1 MYEGIRYHHYI
12 IDFIMDPQIVSR
24 EYWLAIKAAKENFFA
39 PGSTVPPDPIV
50 RPEVAK
56 SWIRAKKR
64 GITPHSDHLP
74 LALNADLL
82 EKKRNQNKKL
92 CEISATLISS
102 FETLAQSTGYSMELF
117 DAQGGH
123 LLGSHL
129 DFKEFPPDEIDWRE
143 DKAGTMAHF
152 LALEYKKPF
161 CVIGPEVVL
170 DMFYDSISFCS
181 PILGEDDNPI
191 GALLLVQ
198 HLGDQ
203 PWEQVNPSF
212 HRHTLG
218 WICSLASAIEGQLSL
233 LNKNEDLR
241 NSSEMLRVM
250 LESIGEAVITIL
262 PSGQITNANTEG
274 RKMLKLNEDTM
285 LPHIQ
290 DYLPEDS
297 NLHKAISTG
306 EKQNY
311 LEQHLHINQKVIPY
325 LINLQPVIDVNHS
338 IASFVLRFTP
348 QKSIDELII
357 RQSNAQAFYT
367 FDDIIGQ
374 DERIKIA
381 KEQAKHF
388 AMTEENILLIGESGT
403 GKELYAQAIHNHSN
417 PRGPFIAVNCSAIP
431 RELIESEL
439 FGYEGGA
446 FTGAE
451 KHGRMGKIE
460 LAHGGT
466 LFLDEIGSM
475 PYDMQTVLL
484 RVLQDKIIMR
494 VGGKQ
499 YRKVDF
505 RLIAATNMDFAEQI
519 REKTFREDLFFRLSV
534 LYIDI
539 PPLRERGRD
548 ILLLANYFI
557 RQYAQKA
564 KWFVTPVLSK
574 DVEIELL
581 SYSWPGNV
589 RQLQNAMIYAMN
601 MTTGNVIELQHLPK
615 KTLGRSSYD
624 TIRNFPED
632 KPDSTITSAFIDTA
646 VPQVSRGSAG
656 MNLEEQEK
664 QMIISA
670 LEKTDKQI
678 KEAAELLGLSYSS
691 LYRRLKK
698 YNIQV

>member
-12 IDFIMDPQIVSR
+12 ADFIMDPQIASK
-24 EYWLAIKAAKENFFA
+24 EYWLAIKAAKEKFFTPDNIA
-39 PGSTVPPDPIV
+39 PPDPIV

-56 SWIRAKKR
+56 SWIRAKER
-64 GITPHSDHLP
+64 SITPHSDHLP
-74 LALNADLL
+74 LALNAASL
-82 EKKRNQNKKL
+82 EKKWDQNKTL
-92 CEISATLISS
+92 CEVSATLISA
-102 FETLAQSTGYSMELF
+102 FDTLAQSSGYSMELF
-117 DAQGGH
+117 DAHGGH

-129 DFKEFPPDEIDWRE
+129 DFKEYPPDEIDWRE
-143 DKAGTMAHF
+143 EKAGTMAHF
-152 LALEYKKPF
+152 LALEYRKPF

-170 DMFYDSISFCS
+170 DLFYDVISFCS
-181 PILGEDDNPI
+181 PILDEGDNTI
-191 GALLLVQ
+191 GVLLLVQ
-198 HLGDQ
+198 HLGDK
-203 PWEQVNPSF
+203 PWEKVNPSF
-212 HRHTLG
+212 HRHTMG
-218 WICSLASAIEGQLSL
+218 WICSLTTAIEGQLSL
-233 LNKNEDLR
+233 LRKNEDLR

-262 PSGQITNANTEG
+262 PSGQITNANMEG
-274 RKMLKLNEDTM
+274 RKMLKLHDDTP
-285 LPHIQ
+285 LPLIQ

-297 NLHKAISTG
+297 NLHKAISSG

-311 LEQHLHINQKVIPY
+311 LEQPLQVNQKVIPY
-325 LINLQPVIDVNHS
+325 LINIQPVLDHKNS

-357 RQSNAQAFYT
+357 RQSNAQAFYS

-374 DERIKIA
+374 DERIMTS

-403 GKELYAQAIHNHSN
+403 GKELFAQAIHNHSN
-417 PRGPFIAVNCSAIP
+417 PKGPFIAVNCSAIP

-484 RVLQDKIIMR
+484 RVLQDKIVMR

-505 RLIAATNMDFAEQI
+505 RLIAATNIDFSEQI

-539 PPLRERGRD
+539 PPLRERGKD

-557 RQYAQKA
+557 KQYAQKA
-564 KWFVTPVLSK
+564 KWFVAPELSK
-574 DVEIELL
+574 DVEQELL

-601 MTTGNVIELQHLPK
+601 MTSGNVIELQHLPK
-615 KTLGRSSYD
+615 RTLG
-624 TIRNFPED
+624 
-632 KPDSTITSAFIDTA
+632 KSAFDIFGSRIDNKPKTAAMATVADTA
-646 VPQVSRGSAG
+646 ASQTSKMIAG
-656 MNLEEQEK
+656 MNLEEQER

-678 KEAAELLGLSYSS
+678 KEAAEMLGLSYSS

-698 YNIQV
+698 YNIPI